1 VFCGVRRFWNRCL
14 QTQVLFACKQKHC
27 PWALCLACAANMPSI
42 ESQQIVPDDPRD
54 CMELRLKATVCTSTY
69 RTPSASS
76 VQTYIRMCEVW
87 ITSWYLHTDASSHEQ
102 GEVWRVANYL
112 HPSLQAFIWP
122 SSPSLFVML
131 ERCSVVSR
139 RAETF
144 IWGDPFRQLCLQ
156 FQISGEPSVW
166 FIMVT
171 HQFVSS
177 SDKQPRFATT
187 DIRYTCQVSQRLAQ
201 VLKFH
206 ISHLCRAFAPACM

>member
-1 VFCGVRRFWNRCL
+1 MKVTMR
-14 QTQVLFACKQKHC
+14 
-27 PWALCLACAANMPSI
+27 
-42 ESQQIVPDDPRD
+42 
-54 CMELRLKATVCTSTY
+54 TSTY
-69 RTPSASS
+69 SIPSADST
-76 VQTYIRMCEVW
+76 QTYIRMCKVW
-87 ITSWYLHTDASSHEQ
+87 INSWHLHTDASSHEQ

-144 IWGDPFRQLCLQ
+144 IWGDLFRQLCLQ

-166 FIMVT
+166 ISMVT
-171 HQFVSS
+171 HQFESP

-187 DIRYTCQVSQRLAQ
+187 DIRYTWHVSQRLAQ
-201 VLKFH
+201 VLKSQ
-206 ISHLCRAFAPACM
+206 ISRLCWAFAPAYM

>member
-1 VFCGVRRFWNRCL
+1 MLKLQTRWLKTTWTLAAPNQEGITQLPGEGCETRVTNSWPLSQEQSVGSFVWRVRTFELLLLGFCGVSRFRNRCL

-27 PWALCLACAANMPSI
+27 PWALSLACAANMPNI

-76 VQTYIRMCEVW
+76 VQTCISMWEVW

-122 SSPSLFVML
+122 SSPSLVDML

-144 IWGDPFRQLCLQ
+144 I
-156 FQISGEPSVW
+156 
-166 FIMVT
+166 
-171 HQFVSS
+171 
-177 SDKQPRFATT
+177 
-187 DIRYTCQVSQRLAQ
+187 
-201 VLKFH
+201 
-206 ISHLCRAFAPACM
+206 